1 MQYRLAWFAVLCF
14 SLSIQASEQNASQL
28 SIPNLDNHVS
38 IDGVYSED
46 EWTNAAETTLNFVTR
61 PFENTAP
68 PVSTQVRF
76 FENGTELLVVFIAKD
91 PNPQAIRA
99 FLRDRD
105 TNAGGEFVGVKLDTY
120 NDGRLAYQFFVNPL
134 GVQTDSIENEMTGS
148 ESSSWNG
155 IWDSAGQLTSDG
167 YVVEMRI
174 PLRLM
179 NFQESNEIKTWGVEF
194 VRFYP
199 RVDNYRISQV
209 PFDRDNSCNLCQM
222 GSVSGF
228 KDAKQGANLV
238 LAPTVVAGVNRN
250 RDVFGDREW
259 DYQRNQEV
267 GLDINWGITPELT
280 FSGTLNPDFSQVEA
294 DQAQLNINN
303 NFALFN
309 DEQRPF
315 FVENEEYFSSLQ
327 NLVYTRNINAPDYGA
342 KLTGRVENHSIG
354 VFVANDVSTSF
365 LVPGNL
371 GSSVATLEQD
381 SVNFAGRYRYDYSDD
396 VSLGL
401 VTTVRDSDDYRN
413 IVNGVDTRLRISE
426 QDTVR
431 AQIVHSAT
439 DYAPDLFERFCDRD
453 CSQES
458 DFTEAALRTQTKD
471 TIKGLSYRLQY
482 ERDTRNYFLNARREV
497 TEADFRGDLGFISNV
512 DRQVYVFGGGYRWW
526 NEDSWWNRIQIN
538 GDWDIT
544 HNDQGELIEKEL
556 EAEFNITGDLQSY
569 FEIGYD
575 QRTRVGLR
583 ENRASLAIDGNT
595 TQFKE
600 RSASAYF
607 EMQPN
612 GLIEF
617 YGFLRVGDRVDLVN
631 NRLGDQVY
639 AEQGVDL
646 NIGTHLRVS
655 LDHTYS
661 ELDSAE
667 QPLFIANLLDTRIT
681 YQFDPR
687 QFLRLILAYSDIQR
701 NVDNYAIDVQSKSR
715 DLGFQLLYSYKLNP
729 LTKFFV
735 GYSQSAFDNDNLDE
749 LVADNQSVFMKFSY
763 GWLP

>member
-1 MQYRLAWFAVLCF
+1 MQYQLAWFAVLCF
-14 SLSIQASEQNASQL
+14 SFSIQASEQNTSQL

-46 EWTNAAETTLNFVTR
+46 EWTNAAETNLNFVTR

-68 PVSTQVRF
+68 PVRTQVKF

-371 GSSVATLEQD
+371 GSSVATLKQD

-439 DYAPDLFERFCDRD
+439 DYAPDLFERFCNRD

-458 DFTEAALRTQTKD
+458 DFTEAALRTQTQD

-512 DRQVYVFGGGYRWW
+512 DRQLYVFGGGYRWW

-595 TQFKE
+595 TQFEE

-701 NVDNYAIDVQSKSR
+701 NADNYAIDVQSKSR

-735 GYSQSAFDNDNLDE
+735 GYSQSAFDNDNLEE